1 MSQKTYKILQ
11 KKYLKFYYIRFIK
24 FNMELVIIGTIIFLG
39 DNKFSGGFMAL
50 ISVTITFQVKNFVYK
65 LSKQLNSFDYS

>member
-1 MSQKTYKILQ
+1 
-11 KKYLKFYYIRFIK
+11 
-24 FNMELVIIGTIIFLG
+24 MELVIIGTIIFLG

-65 LSKQLNSFDYS
+65 LSK